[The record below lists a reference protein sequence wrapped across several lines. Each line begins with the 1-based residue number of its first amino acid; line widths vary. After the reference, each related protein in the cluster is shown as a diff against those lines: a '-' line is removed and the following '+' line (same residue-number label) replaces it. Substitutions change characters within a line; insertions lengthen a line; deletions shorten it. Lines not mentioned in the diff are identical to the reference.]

1 MKNIAEQVLGDM
13 YNSTHGPPK
22 KRRIRDVPHVTQF
35 QSTPG
40 FPPIVPIRDN
50 VSKDGFARIAP
61 DLREKR
67 TRDYMIM
74 RASPI
79 NVPPQNYDPITSRSQ
94 TRNPKPGFV
103 SSINISSN
111 SIPYDTEFRPITKSP
126 VSMEEGLSS
135 GRSTP
140 SSVGEYLDTIN
151 IDTSD
156 ETAYGQYDKN
166 FYGGRKRKTR
176 RVRRLKRTRRK
187 SKRSK
192 KKQKHVSKKNKNKSK
207 SIRYHKKSKNRH

>member
-1 MKNIAEQVLGDM
+1 MKTITKQLLGDM
-13 YNSTHGPPK
+13 YQSSHGPPK
-22 KRRIRDVPHVTQF
+22 KRRTTSDAPHVTQF

-50 VSKDGFARIAP
+50 MSKDGFAKIVP

-67 TRDYMIM
+67 TRDYMLM

-79 NVPPQNYDPITSRSQ
+79 NVPPQNYDPIITRSQ

-103 SSINISSN
+103 SPIHIPSN
-111 SIPYDTEFRPITKSP
+111 TEFRPITKSP
-126 VSMEEGLSS
+126 VIMEEGLSS

-140 SSVGEYLDTIN
+140 SSVGEYLDTMN

-166 FYGGRKRKTR
+166 FYGGRKRKSR

-192 KKQKHVSKKNKNKSK
+192 KKQKHISKKIKNKSK

>member
-74 RASPI
+74 RTSPI

-103 SSINISSN
+103 SPINISSN
-111 SIPYDTEFRPITKSP
+111 
-126 VSMEEGLSS
+126 
-135 GRSTP
+135 STP

-156 ETAYGQYDKN
+156 DTAYGQYDKN

-192 KKQKHVSKKNKNKSK
+192 KKQKHVSKKTKNKSK